1 MIRRKPVRERFG
13 EASFGRRK
21 PHINTAQI
29 RAEISTMKSISALT
43 NSSNDRVSN
52 IDLEIDALLNHAA
65 TSEEHSPSNRRPLA
79 RSIKRWK

>member
-21 PHINTAQI
+21 PQINTAEI
-29 RAEISTMKSISALT
+29 RAEISTMRSISALVNGPKGT
-43 NSSNDRVSN
+43 TSN
-52 IDLEIDALLNHAA
+52 IDLEIDALLDA
-65 TSEEHSPSNRRPLA
+65 SGGEDDRSPFIRRRLG